1 VAPPSGNASR
11 PGRHLA
17 VLAAIIVVLLLA
29 IVGADIATPAKWHQ
43 AFQVHL
49 GLDLTSGT
57 TVSLKAVPVHGS
69 KVTSAEMTEAQQI
82 MFNRVNS
89 AGFTE
94 AQVVPQGTNIM
105 TVSVPG
111 QNSQKVVQ
119 LVSQT
124 AQLLFRQVQLI
135 APNASTA
142 VTPTPTAS
150 PTPSGTASGTPSPSA
165 SPQPTSSS
173 TAKAKASPAASTSAL
188 VERGKAGANRTAEL
202 TSSATRLDAA
212 AHAKASPTPTPSATP
227 ASSASATPTPST
239 SSTPVATP
247 SPVPTVKSVNGT
259 STWQQ
264 ASGNPALLS
273 AHTKE
278 LFDKV
283 DCARKDWAKQIG
295 YGPAIWDDPKA
306 QIVACGLSNGTSG
319 VWYKF
324 VLAPAQVLGSQVKSA
339 SATPQQSSTF
349 WQVNLNFNGAG
360 GKAFGVLTSQMY
372 SQYGKT
378 TSPLDDLAVV
388 LDGQVVSFPAINQG
402 AIVGGSAQIYGS
414 FDQAQA
420 TNLAT
425 VLSYGSLP
433 LTFHQEAEETI
444 TPQLGHDQLN
454 AGLLAGAIGLIL
466 VICYL
471 LLYYRGLAIVAVSSL
486 AIAALL
492 TYLTVIVL
500 GKYQGFA
507 LSLAGIAGLIVA
519 VGITADSFVV
529 FFERLRD
536 EVRDG
541 GKSLRAAVEHG
552 WTRARRTILVS
563 DTVSFLAAA
572 LLYYFSIGD
581 VKGFAFT
588 LGLTTIID
596 LVVVFTFTKPTMTLL
611 ARTKFF
617 GGGHP
622 LSGLD
627 PVRLGARAPWRG
639 TPRTPPARPRSARP
653 ATAKEA

>member
-1 VAPPSGNASR
+1 MAPPSGTASR

-17 VLAAIIVVLLLA
+17 VLAGIIVVLLLA
-29 IVGADIATPAKWHQ
+29 IVGSDLASPAKWHQ
-43 AFQVHL
+43 AFKVHL

-57 TVSLKAVPVHGS
+57 TVQLRAVPVHGS
-69 KVTSAEMTEAQQI
+69 TVTAAQMAQAQQI

-111 QNSQKVVQ
+111 QNSQQVVK

-124 AQLLFRQVQLI
+124 AKLLFRQVLLF
-135 APNASTA
+135 APNAPSA
-142 VTPTPTAS
+142 APATPV
-150 PTPSGTASGTPSPSA
+150 PTPSGTASPSPSA
-165 SPQPTSSS
+165 SPSPT
-173 TAKAKASPAASTSAL
+173 ASTKAF
-188 VERGKAGANRTAEL
+188 VEPGKAGNRTTEL
-202 TSSATRLDAA
+202 TSSASRLAA
-212 AHAKASPTPTPSATP
+212 VAHAKASPKPK
-227 ASSASATPTPST
+227 ASATPTPSA
-239 SSTPVATP
+239 SGTPAATP
-247 SPVPTVKSVNGT
+247 SPSPTVVSPNHT

-264 ASGNPALLS
+264 ASGNAAVLS
-273 AHTKE
+273 PQIKT

-283 DCARKDWAKQIG
+283 NCASKDWAKQIG
-295 YGPAIWDDPKA
+295 YSPTVWDNPKA

-319 VWYKF
+319 VPIKF
-324 VLAPAQVLGSQVKSA
+324 VLDQAKVLGSQIHSA
-339 SATPQQSSTF
+339 SATPQTSSTF
-349 WQVNLNFNGAG
+349 WQVNLNFNSAG
-360 GKAFGVLTSQMY
+360 GKAFGALTTQMY
-372 SQYGKT
+372 DQYGKSA
-378 TSPLDDLAVV
+378 SPLDDLAVV
-388 LDGQVVSFPAINQG
+388 LDGQVISYPSINQG
-402 AIVGGSAQIYGS
+402 AIVGGSAVIYGN
-414 FDQAQA
+414 FDQQQA
-420 TNLAT
+420 TNLAN

-433 LTFHQEAEETI
+433 LSFHQEAEETI
-444 TPQLGHDQLN
+444 TPQLGHDQLT
-454 AGLLAGAIGLIL
+454 AGLLAGALGLFL

-471 LLYYRGLAIVAVSSL
+471 LFYYRGLAIVAVSSL

-492 TYLTVIVL
+492 TYLSVIVL

-536 EVRDG
+536 EVREG

-627 PVRLGARAPWRG
+627 PVRLGARTPWRG
-639 TPRTPPARPRSARP
+639 TPRAPVRPRAARP

>member
-1 VAPPSGNASR
+1 MATPSGNASR
-11 PGRHLA
+11 PGRYLA
-17 VLAAIIVVLLLA
+17 VLVAIIVVLLLA
-29 IVGADIATPAKWHQ
+29 IVGSDIGSPGNWSH
-43 AFQVHL
+43 AFKVRL

-57 TVSLKAVPVHGS
+57 TVSLAAVPVHGS
-69 KVTSAEMTEAQQI
+69 KVTEAQMATAQSI

-94 AQVVPQGTNIM
+94 AQVVPQGTSIM

-111 QNSQKVVQ
+111 KNSAGVVK

-124 AQLLFRQVQLI
+124 AELLFRQVLLI
-135 APNASTA
+135 APNAASTA
-142 VTPTPTAS
+142 TPTPAPS
-150 PTPSGTASGTPSPSA
+150 PTPSGAASASPSGSA
-165 SPQPTSSS
+165 SPQPS
-173 TAKAKASPAASTSAL
+173 
-188 VERGKAGANRTAEL
+188 
-202 TSSATRLDAA
+202 SSATTRAKVQGRGGNQAAVLARSSSRLGTVKA
-212 AHAKASPTPTPSATP
+212 AHAKASPKPTPSAT
-227 ASSASATPTPST
+227 SSGSATPA
-239 SSTPVATP
+239 ATP
-247 SPVPTVKSVNGT
+247 SPIPTVTSPNHT

-264 ASGNPALLS
+264 ASGNAAALS
-273 AHTKE
+273 PQIKN

-283 DCARKDWAKQIG
+283 NCADKGWAKQIN
-295 YGPAIWDDPKA
+295 YSPAVWDDPKN

-319 VWYKF
+319 VPYKF
-324 VLAPAQVLGSQVKSA
+324 VLDQAKVLGSQVKSA

-360 GKAFGVLTSQMY
+360 AKAFGDLTTQMY
-372 SQYGKT
+372 NQYGKSA
-378 TSPLDDLAVV
+378 SPQDDLAVV
-388 LDGQVVSFPAINQG
+388 LDGQVISFPAINQG
-402 AIVGGSAQIYGS
+402 PIVGGSAQITGS
-414 FDQAQA
+414 FSQSEA
-420 TNLAT
+420 TNLAN

-433 LTFHQEAEETI
+433 LTFRQESVETV
-444 TPQLGHDQLN
+444 TPQLGHDQLT
-454 AGLLAGAIGLIL
+454 AGLLAGALGLIL
-466 VICYL
+466 VVIYL
-471 LLYYRGLAIVAVSSL
+471 MLYYRGLAIVAVSSL

-492 TYLTVIVL
+492 AYLSVIVL

-507 LSLAGIAGLIVA
+507 MSLAGIAGLIVA
-519 VGITADSFVV
+519 IGITADSFVV

-572 LLYYFSIGD
+572 LLYYFAIGD

-596 LVVVFTFTKPTMTLL
+596 LVVVFTFTHPMMTLL

-627 PVRLGARAPWRG
+627 PTRLGARSPWRG
-639 TPRTPPARPRSARP
+639 TRRTPVRPARQATAQGRP

>member
-1 VAPPSGNASR
+1 VAPPSGSASR

-29 IVGADIATPAKWHQ
+29 IVGADIAAPAKWHR

-69 KVTSAEMTEAQQI
+69 TVTPAEMQTAQQI

-124 AQLLFRQVQLI
+124 AELLFRQVVLV
-135 APNASTA
+135 APNAA
-142 VTPTPTAS
+142 TPTPTAS
-150 PTPSGTASGTPSPSA
+150 PTPSGTASPTPSPSA
-165 SPQPTSSS
+165 SPQATSSS
-173 TAKAKASPAASTSAL
+173 TAQAKAKASPTASTSAF
-188 VERGKAGANRTAEL
+188 VEGGRVRTNRTAEL
-202 TSSATRLDAA
+202 TSSASRLGAA
-212 AHAKASPTPTPSATP
+212 AQAKASPTPTPSATP
-227 ASSASATPTPST
+227 ASSAS
-239 SSTPVATP
+239 STPAATP
-247 SPVPTVKSVNGT
+247 SPVPTVTSPNGT

-264 ASGNPALLS
+264 ASGDASLVS
-273 AHTKE
+273 AHVKA

-283 DCARKDWAKQIG
+283 NCASGNWAKAIG
-295 YGPAIWDDPKA
+295 YSPAIWDNPKL
-306 QIVACGLSNGTSG
+306 QIVACGLSGGTTG
-319 VWYKF
+319 VPFKY
-324 VLAPAQVLGSQVKSA
+324 VLAPANVLGSQIKSA
-339 SATPQQSSTF
+339 SATPQTSSTF

-360 GKAFGVLTSQMY
+360 AKAFGDLTSAMY
-372 SQYGKT
+372 AKYHGSQV
-378 TSPLDDLAVV
+378 PQNEVAVV
-388 LDGQVVSFPAINQG
+388 LDGKVISAPNIIS
-402 AIVGGSAQIYGS
+402 AIVGGQAQITGNFNQQQS
-414 FDQAQA
+414 
-420 TNLAT
+420 TSLAN

-433 LTFHQEAEETI
+433 LTFHQEAVETI

-454 AGLLAGAIGLIL
+454 AGLLAGAIGLLL
-466 VICYL
+466 VVCYL

-492 TYLTVIVL
+492 TYLAVVVL

-536 EVRDG
+536 EVREG

-552 WTRARRTILVS
+552 WGRARRTILVS

-588 LGLTTIID
+588 LGLSTIID
-596 LVVVFTFTKPTMTLL
+596 LVVVFTFTKPVMTLL

-622 LSGLD
+622 WSGLD

-639 TPRTPPARPRSARP
+639 TPRTPVRPRSARP

>member
-17 VLAAIIVVLLLA
+17 TLVAIILVLLVALL
-29 IVGADIATPAKWHQ
+29 GADIGSPAKWHQ
-43 AFQVHL
+43 AFQVRL

-57 TVSLKAVPVHGS
+57 TVSLRAVPVHGS
-69 KVTSAEMTEAQQI
+69 TVTPAEMATAQQI

-94 AQVVPQGTNIM
+94 AQVVPQGTSIM

-111 QNSQKVVQ
+111 KNSEQVVK

-124 AQLLFRQVQLI
+124 AELLFRQVLLT
-135 APNASTA
+135 APNASSAATP
-142 VTPTPTAS
+142 VPTPS
-150 PTPSGTASGTPSPSA
+150 PVPSGTASPAPSASASPQASPSASAKAKATPSPSA
-165 SPQPTSSS
+165 S
-173 TAKAKASPAASTSAL
+173 ASAL
-188 VERGKAGANRTAEL
+188 GLRGDAGTNRTAEL
-202 TSSATRLDAA
+202 ARSASRLGAVTT
-212 AHAKASPTPTPSATP
+212 AKASPSPSATP
-227 ASSASATPTPST
+227 APSSSG
-239 SSTPVATP
+239 TPVATP

-264 ASGNPALLS
+264 AAGDAALVSPHLK
-273 AHTKE
+273 A
-278 LFDKV
+278 LFDRV
-283 DCARKDWAKQIG
+283 NCASKDWAKQIG
-295 YGPAIWDDPKA
+295 YSPAVWDNPKT

-324 VLAPAQVLGSQVKSA
+324 VLDQAKVLGSQIKSA
-339 SATPQQSSTF
+339 SATPQTSSTF

-360 GKAFGVLTSQMY
+360 AKAFGALTAQMY

-378 TSPLDDLAVV
+378 ASPLDDLAVV

-402 AIVGGSAQIYGS
+402 AIEGGSAEIFGS
-414 FDQAQA
+414 FTQAQA
-420 TNLAT
+420 TSLAN

-433 LTFHQEAEETI
+433 LTFHQEAVQTV
-444 TPQLGHDQLN
+444 TPQLGHDQLS

-471 LLYYRGLAIVAVSSL
+471 LFYYRGLAVVAVSSL
-486 AIAALL
+486 TIAALL
-492 TYLTVIVL
+492 TYLSVIVL

-536 EVRDG
+536 EVREG

-552 WTRARRTILVS
+552 WGRARRTILVS

-596 LVVVFTFTKPTMTLL
+596 LVVVFTFTKPIMTLL
-611 ARTKFF
+611 ARTRFF

-622 LSGLD
+622 WSGLD
-627 PVRLGARAPWRG
+627 PARLGARAPWRG
-639 TPRTPPARPRSARP
+639 TPRAPVRPRP
-653 ATAKEA
+653 AAAKEA

>member
-1 VAPPSGNASR
+1 MAPPTGNASR

-17 VLAAIIVVLLLA
+17 VLGAIIVLLLLA
-29 IVGADIATPAKWHQ
+29 IVGANLATPAKWHQ

-69 KVTSAEMTEAQQI
+69 TVTQTEMTEAQQI

-111 QNSQKVVQ
+111 QNSQKIVQ

-124 AQLLFRQVQLI
+124 AELLFRQVQLI

-142 VTPTPTAS
+142 VPPTPTPSA
-150 PTPSGTASGTPSPSA
+150 TPSGTASATPSPSP
-165 SPQPTSSS
+165 SSSS
-173 TAKAKASPAASTSAL
+173 TAKATAKASPTASTSAL
-188 VERGKAGANRTAEL
+188 VTRGKAGANRTAEL
-202 TSSATRLDAA
+202 TRSASLLGVAE
-212 AHAKASPTPTPSATP
+212 HAKASPTPTPSATP
-227 ASSASATPTPST
+227 ASSASATPTPSSGAPT
-239 SSTPVATP
+239 ATP

-264 ASGNPALLS
+264 ASGDASLVS
-273 AHTKE
+273 AHNKA

-283 DCARKDWAKQIG
+283 NCADKDWAKQIG
-295 YGPAIWDDPKA
+295 YSPAVWDDPKA

-324 VLAPAQVLGSQVKSA
+324 VLAPSLVLGSQIHSA
-339 SATPQQSSTF
+339 SATPQTSSTF

-378 TSPLDDLAVV
+378 SSPLDDLAVV
-388 LDGQVVSFPAINQG
+388 LDGQVVSFPSINQG
-402 AIVGGSAQIYGS
+402 AILGGSADIFGS
-414 FDQAQA
+414 FNQAQA

-444 TPQLGHDQLN
+444 SPQLGHDQLN

-492 TYLTVIVL
+492 TYLSVVVL

-507 LSLAGIAGLIVA
+507 LTLAGIAGLIVA

-541 GKSLRAAVEHG
+541 KSLRAAVEHG
-552 WTRARRTILVS
+552 WGRARRTILVS

-627 PVRLGARAPWRG
+627 PARLGARVPWRG
-639 TPRTPPARPRSARP
+639 TPRTPVRPRPARP

>member
-1 VAPPSGNASR
+1 MAPPSGNASH

-29 IVGADIATPAKWHQ
+29 VVGSGISSPGKWSQ
-43 AFQVHL
+43 AFKVHL

-57 TVSLKAVPVHGS
+57 TVSLAAVPVHGS
-69 KVTSAEMTEAQQI
+69 KVTPAQMATAQQI

-89 AGFTE
+89 AGFSE

-111 QNSQKVVQ
+111 RNSNAVVK

-124 AQLLFRQVQLI
+124 AELLFRQVLLM
-135 APNASTA
+135 APNAASA
-142 VTPTPTAS
+142 VTPTPAPS
-150 PTPSGTASGTPSPSA
+150 PTPSGTASAAPSSSA
-165 SPQPTSSS
+165 SPQPSS
-173 TAKAKASPAASTSAL
+173 TATTKAKL
-188 VERGKAGANRTAEL
+188 QGRGANRTAVL
-202 TSSATRLDAA
+202 DRGASRLAA
-212 AHAKASPTPTPSATP
+212 VTAARAKASPTPTPSVTP
-227 ASSASATPTPST
+227 ASSGSATPA
-239 SSTPVATP
+239 ATA
-247 SPVPTVKSVNGT
+247 SPAPTVTSPNHT

-264 ASGNPALLS
+264 ASGNVAALS
-273 AHTKE
+273 PQIKN

-283 DCARKDWAKQIG
+283 NCASKGWAKEIG
-295 YGPAIWDDPKA
+295 YGPAVWDNPKN

-319 VWYKF
+319 VPYKF
-324 VLAPAQVLGSQVKSA
+324 VLDRAKVLGSQIKSA
-339 SATPQQSSTF
+339 SATPQQSTTF
-349 WQVNLNFNGAG
+349 WQTNINFNGAG
-360 GKAFGVLTSQMY
+360 AKAFGDLTTQMY
-372 SQYGKT
+372 SLYGKT
-378 TSPLDDLAVV
+378 PSPLDDLAVV
-388 LDGQVVSFPAINQG
+388 LDGQVISFPQINQG
-402 AIVGGSAQIYGS
+402 PIVGGSAEIFGQFS
-414 FDQAQA
+414 QQQA
-420 TNLAT
+420 TNLAN

-433 LTFHQEAEETI
+433 LTFRQESVETI
-444 TPQLGHDQLN
+444 TPQLGHDQLT
-454 AGLLAGAIGLIL
+454 AGLLAGALGLIL
-466 VICYL
+466 VVIYL
-471 LLYYRGLAIVAVSSL
+471 MLYYRGLAIVAVSSL

-492 TYLTVIVL
+492 AYLSVIVL

-519 VGITADSFVV
+519 IGITADSFVV

-536 EVRDG
+536 EVREG

-572 LLYYFSIGD
+572 LLYYFAIGD

-596 LVVVFTFTKPTMTLL
+596 LVVVFTFTKPMMTLL

-627 PVRLGARAPWRG
+627 PARLGARAPWRG
-639 TPRTPPARPRSARP
+639 TPRTPVRPARQATAQGRP
-653 ATAKEA
+653 ATPKEA

>member
-1 VAPPSGNASR
+1 MAPPSGNASH

-29 IVGADIATPAKWHQ
+29 IVGADLASPAKWHQ
-43 AFQVHL
+43 AFQVKL

-69 KVTSAEMTEAQQI
+69 KVTQQEMTTAQQI

-124 AQLLFRQVQLI
+124 AELLFRQVQLI
-135 APNASTA
+135 APNASSA
-142 VTPTPTAS
+142 VTPTPAPS
-150 PTPSGTASGTPSPSA
+150 PATSGTASPSPSA
-165 SPQPTSSS
+165 SPQATSSP
-173 TAKAKASPAASTSAL
+173 TAKAKASPSASTSAL
-188 VERGKAGANRTAEL
+188 VERGKAGTNRTAEL
-202 TSSATRLDAA
+202 TSSSSRLGAA
-212 AHAKASPTPTPSATP
+212 AHAKASPTP
-227 ASSASATPTPST
+227 SATPTPSG
-239 SSTPVATP
+239 SSTPAASP
-247 SPVPTVKSVNGT
+247 SPVPTVKSTNGT

-264 ASGNPALLS
+264 ASGNPAFLS

-283 DCARKDWAKQIG
+283 DCSKKDWAQQIG
-295 YGPAIWDDPKA
+295 YSPTVWDNPKT

-324 VLAPAQVLGSQVKSA
+324 VLAPAQVLGSQIKSA
-339 SATPQQSSTF
+339 SATPQTSSTF

-360 GKAFGVLTSQMY
+360 AKAFGTLTSQMY

-378 TSPLDDLAVV
+378 NSPLDDLAVV
-388 LDGQVVSFPAINQG
+388 LDGQVVSFPSINQG
-402 AIVGGSAQIYGS
+402 AILGGAAQIFGS

-433 LTFHQEAEETI
+433 LTFHQEAVETV

-454 AGLLAGAIGLIL
+454 AGLLAGAIGLLL
-466 VICYL
+466 VVCYL
-471 LLYYRGLAIVAVSSL
+471 LFYYRGLAVVAVSSL

-492 TYLTVIVL
+492 TYLAVVVL

-536 EVRDG
+536 EVREG

-552 WTRARRTILVS
+552 WGRARRTILVS

-588 LGLTTIID
+588 LGLSTIID
-596 LVVVFTFTKPTMTLL
+596 LVVVFTFTKPVMTLL

-622 LSGLD
+622 WSGLD

-639 TPRTPPARPRSARP
+639 TPRAPVRPRSARP

>member
-1 VAPPSGNASR
+1 MAPPSGNASR
-11 PGRHLA
+11 PGRYLA
-17 VLAAIIVVLLLA
+17 VLAAIILVLLVA
-29 IVGADIATPAKWHQ
+29 ILGSDITNPAKWHQ

-69 KVTSAEMTEAQQI
+69 TVTPAEMAEAQQI

-111 QNSQKVVQ
+111 QNSQKIVQ

-124 AQLLFRQVQLI
+124 AELLFRQVQLI

-142 VTPTPTAS
+142 ATPVPTAS

-165 SPQPTSSS
+165 SPQATSSS
-173 TAKAKASPAASTSAL
+173 TAKAKASPTASTKAL
-188 VERGKAGANRTAEL
+188 VERGKADTGRTAEL
-202 TSSATRLDAA
+202 TSSASRLGVA
-212 AHAKASPTPTPSATP
+212 AHAKASPTPTPSAP
-227 ASSASATPTPST
+227 AASPRRPPRPRRRRAPPRRRRRRSRRSPRTTARPPGSRPAATRRL
-239 SSTPVATP
+239 V
-247 SPVPTVKSVNGT
+247 
-259 STWQQ
+259 
-264 ASGNPALLS
+264 S
-273 AHTKE
+273 AHNKD

-283 DCARKDWAKQIG
+283 NCADKDWAKQIG
-295 YGPAIWDDPKA
+295 YSPAIWDDPKA

-324 VLAPAQVLGSQVKSA
+324 VLAPSLVLGSQVKSA
-339 SATPQQSSTF
+339 NATPSTSSTF

-360 GKAFGVLTSQMY
+360 GTAFGELTSQMY

-402 AIVGGSAQIYGS
+402 AILGGSAQITGN
-414 FDQAQA
+414 FGQTQA

-433 LTFHQEAEETI
+433 LSFHQEAEETI

-454 AGLLAGAIGLIL
+454 AGLLAGALGLIL

-519 VGITADSFVV
+519 IGITADSFVV

-552 WTRARRTILVS
+552 WGRARRTILVS

-596 LVVVFTFTKPTMTLL
+596 LVVVFLFTKPTMTLL

-627 PVRLGARAPWRG
+627 PARLGARAPWRG
-639 TPRTPPARPRSARP
+639 TPRTPARPRPARP

>member
-1 VAPPSGNASR
+1 MAPPSGNASH

-29 IVGADIATPAKWHQ
+29 IVGADLASPAKWHQ
-43 AFQVHL
+43 AFQVKL

-69 KVTSAEMTEAQQI
+69 KVTQQEMTTAQQI

-124 AQLLFRQVQLI
+124 AELLFRQVQLI
-135 APNASTA
+135 APNASSA
-142 VTPTPTAS
+142 VTPTPAPS
-150 PTPSGTASGTPSPSA
+150 PATSGTASPSPSA
-165 SPQPTSSS
+165 SPQATSSP
-173 TAKAKASPAASTSAL
+173 TAKAKASPSASTSAL
-188 VERGKAGANRTAEL
+188 VERGKAGTNRTAEL
-202 TSSATRLDAA
+202 TSSSSRLGAA
-212 AHAKASPTPTPSATP
+212 AHAKASPTP
-227 ASSASATPTPST
+227 SATPTPSG
-239 SSTPVATP
+239 SSTPAASP
-247 SPVPTVKSVNGT
+247 SPVPTVKSTNGT

-264 ASGNPALLS
+264 ASGNPAFLS

-283 DCARKDWAKQIG
+283 DCSKKDWAQQIG
-295 YGPAIWDDPKA
+295 YSPTVWDNPKS

-324 VLAPAQVLGSQVKSA
+324 VLAPAQVLGSQIKSA
-339 SATPQQSSTF
+339 SATPQTSSTF

-360 GKAFGVLTSQMY
+360 AKAFGTLTSQMY

-378 TSPLDDLAVV
+378 NSPLDDLAVV
-388 LDGQVVSFPAINQG
+388 LDGQVVSFPSINQG
-402 AIVGGSAQIYGS
+402 AILGGSADIFGS

-433 LTFHQEAEETI
+433 LTFHQEAVETV

-454 AGLLAGAIGLIL
+454 AGLLAGAIGLLL
-466 VICYL
+466 VVCYL
-471 LLYYRGLAIVAVSSL
+471 LFYYRGLAVVAVSSL
-486 AIAALL
+486 AIAGLL
-492 TYLTVIVL
+492 TYLAVVVL

-536 EVRDG
+536 EVREG

-552 WTRARRTILVS
+552 WGRARRTILVS

-588 LGLTTIID
+588 LGLSTIID
-596 LVVVFTFTKPTMTLL
+596 LVVVFTFTKPVMTLL

-622 LSGLD
+622 WSGLD
-627 PVRLGARAPWRG
+627 PVRLGARSPWRG
-639 TPRTPPARPRSARP
+639 TPRTPVRPRSARP

>member
-1 VAPPSGNASR
+1 MAPPSGNASR
-11 PGRHLA
+11 PGRYLA
-17 VLAAIIVVLLLA
+17 ALAAIILVLLVA
-29 IVGADIATPAKWHQ
+29 ILGRDIGNPAKWHQ
-43 AFQVHL
+43 AFQVRL

-57 TVSLKAVPVHGS
+57 TVSLRAVPVHGS
-69 KVTSAEMTEAQQI
+69 TVTPAEMTEAQQI

-94 AQVVPQGTNIM
+94 AQVVPEGTNIM

-124 AQLLFRQVQLI
+124 AELLFRQVQLI

-142 VTPTPTAS
+142 VPPTPTAS

-165 SPQPTSSS
+165 SPQATSSS

-188 VERGKAGANRTAEL
+188 VERGKAGTGRTAEL
-202 TSSATRLDAA
+202 TSSASRLGAA

-227 ASSASATPTPST
+227 PSA
-239 SSTPVATP
+239 SSTPAATP
-247 SPVPTVKSVNGT
+247 SPVPTVRSVNGT

-264 ASGNPALLS
+264 ANGNPALLS

-283 DCARKDWAKQIG
+283 DCSRKDWAKQLG
-295 YGPAIWDDPKA
+295 YSPAVWDDPKA

-324 VLAPAQVLGSQVKSA
+324 ALAPAQVLGSQVKSA
-339 SATPQQSSTF
+339 SATPQTSSTF

-360 GKAFGVLTSQMY
+360 SKAFGELTSQMY

-378 TSPLDDLAVV
+378 SSPLDDLAVV

-402 AIVGGSAQIYGS
+402 AILGGSADIFGS

-420 TNLAT
+420 TQLAT

-433 LTFHQEAEETI
+433 LTFHQEAVETV

-471 LLYYRGLAIVAVSSL
+471 LFYYRGLAFVAVSSL
-486 AIAALL
+486 FIAALL

-552 WTRARRTILVS
+552 WGRARRTILVS

-627 PVRLGARAPWRG
+627 PARLGARAPWRG
-639 TPRTPPARPRSARP
+639 TPRTPVRPRPARP

>member
-17 VLAAIIVVLLLA
+17 VLGAIIVVLLLA
-29 IVGADIATPAKWHQ
+29 IIGSSDIGSPANWHRS
-43 AFQVHL
+43 FKVHL

-57 TVSLKAVPVHGS
+57 TVQLKAVPVHGS
-69 KVTSAEMTEAQQI
+69 TVTPAQMAQAQQI

-111 QNSQKVVQ
+111 QNSQQVVK

-124 AQLLFRQVQLI
+124 AKLLFRQVLLI
-135 APNASTA
+135 APNTASA
-142 VTPTPTAS
+142 VPPTPTPS
-150 PTPSGTASGTPSPSA
+150 PTPSGTASAAPSPSA
-165 SPQPTSSS
+165 SPQASPSP
-173 TAKAKASPAASTSAL
+173 TAKAKTKAKVSPAASASASASAPGL
-188 VERGKAGANRTAEL
+188 RGGTGSNRTAEL
-202 TSSATRLDAA
+202 ARSATRLGAVTAA
-212 AHAKASPTPTPSATP
+212 QAKASPTPTPA
-227 ASSASATPTPST
+227 PTPS
-239 SSTPVATP
+239 STASPVATP
-247 SPVPTVKSVNGT
+247 SPVPTVTSHNGT

-264 ASGNPALLS
+264 ASGNAALVS
-273 AHTKE
+273 AHVKD

-283 DCARKDWAKQIG
+283 NCASKDWAKQIG
-295 YGPAIWDDPKA
+295 YGPVVWDNPKN

-319 VWYKF
+319 VPYKF
-324 VLAPAQVLGSQVKSA
+324 VLDQAKVLGSDIKSA
-339 SATPQQSSTF
+339 NATPQQSSTF

-360 GKAFGVLTSQMY
+360 GKAFGALTTQMY
-372 SQYGKT
+372 DQYGKT
-378 TSPLDDLAVV
+378 SSPLDDLAVV
-388 LDGQVVSFPAINQG
+388 LDGQVISFPAINQG
-402 AIVGGSAQIYGS
+402 AIVGGSAEIFGS
-414 FDQAQA
+414 FNQQQA
-420 TNLAT
+420 TNLAN

-433 LTFHQEAEETI
+433 LSFHQEAEQTI

-454 AGLLAGAIGLIL
+454 AGLLAGAIGLLL
-466 VICYL
+466 VVCYL
-471 LLYYRGLAIVAVSSL
+471 LFYYRGLAIVAVSSL

-492 TYLTVIVL
+492 TYLSVVVL

-507 LSLAGIAGLIVA
+507 LTLAGIAGLIVA

-536 EVRDG
+536 EVREG

-639 TPRTPPARPRSARP
+639 TPRAPARPRPARQ